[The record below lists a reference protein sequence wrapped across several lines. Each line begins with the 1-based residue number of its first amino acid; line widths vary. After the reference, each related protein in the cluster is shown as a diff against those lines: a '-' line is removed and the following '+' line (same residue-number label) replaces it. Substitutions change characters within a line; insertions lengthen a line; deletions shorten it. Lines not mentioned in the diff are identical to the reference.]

1 MSHVNKIMLEF
12 ESFCLKVKEDIK
24 EYLDPEF
31 KEYQVVVRK
40 VKRGS
45 MEFKVFCLVGQDRN
59 VKTPVVPLDAFY
71 KEKYCKHF
79 NGSLEQSLKMLA
91 ANYEKMYRKSASY
104 KEETA
109 VSDDIEMNI
118 NKVFYTAI
126 NYEAN
131 QEQLEGVLFDREKEL
146 AVVYRLL
153 IEDNEETFTSI
164 PITDNIVDAFDRAG
178 VSAWNIKEA
187 ARSNTEELFPYRLI
201 RINDD
206 SYFLTSESYSFGATA
221 ILYRR
226 GNALKELVQRYN
238 KDILIV
244 PVSINTVYICLT
256 DEISVREYNACND
269 ELIAMAEQ
277 IGEPALNDQIMIYD
291 KNKYELLY
299 GKDTIKMAEKRNKA
313 KSLQI

>member
-1 MSHVNKIMLEF
+1 MLDF

-31 KEYQVVVRK
+31 KEYQIIVRK

-45 MEFKVFCLVGQDRN
+45 MEFKVFCLVGQDRSI
-59 VKTPVVPLDAFY
+59 KTPVVPLDAFY
-71 KEKYCKHF
+71 KEKYCEHF
-79 NGSLEQSLKMLA
+79 KGSLEKSLKMLA
-91 ANYEKMYRKSASY
+91 VNYEKMYRKSASHK
-104 KEETA
+104 KEEIAT
-109 VSDDIEMNI
+109 SDDIAIDI

-131 QEQLEGVLFDREKEL
+131 KEQLEGVLFDREKEL

-153 IEDNEETFTSI
+153 IEDNDETFTSI

-178 VSAWNIKEA
+178 INAWNIKEA

-226 GNALKELVQRYN
+226 TSALKELVTRYK

-256 DEISVREYNACND
+256 DEISAREYNACND

-291 KNKYELLY
+291 KNTYELLY
-299 GKDTIKMAEKRNKA
+299 GQDTIKIAEKRNRI
-313 KSLQI
+313 KSL